1 MRKANRVI
9 FSRKDR
15 KEHKDFANYVF
26 FAAHN
31 ISLPEQ

>member
-1 MRKANRVI
+1 MQQSNIVI

-15 KEHKDFANYVF
+15 KEHKDFASYAF
-26 FAAHN
+26 FAAQH